1 MAYLPDISPVRTT
14 PEAQAALIEVGDS
27 IIKGKKWYLSKTVW
41 ANAIAVAAILVQYRF
56 GFFIDPGTQAIILAG
71 VNQWLRKISTEPIVW

>member
-1 MAYLPDISPVRTT
+1 MANLPDIRTA
-14 PEAQAALIEVGDS
+14 PETQAALIEVGDS

-41 ANAIAVAAILVQYRF
+41 ANAITVAAILVQYRF

-71 VNQWLRKISTEPIVW
+71 VNQWLRKISTEPIIW